1 MHMRTDITRSLLAL
15 GCLFAAG
22 SLSAAPV
29 PAAAV
34 NAAPVNAAQI
44 AGAGNGRGAPACA
57 SCHGGAGEGN
67 AVVGFPRLAGLPAEY
82 LQRQLTYFAS
92 GQRQNA
98 MMMPIAK
105 ALSADEAQALATYYG
120 QMSGPAKIT
129 ALAPVAAGTPVS
141 NVGQQ
146 LANRG
151 RWSDDVPACSQCHG
165 EGGVGVGANF
175 PALAGQSSV
184 YLANQLQAWQKGTR
198 DAGPMGLMGAI
209 AKKLSDAD
217 VHAVADYFS
226 QQPSASM
233 GKKP

>member
-1 MHMRTDITRSLLAL
+1 MRLTIDLICGLVIA
-15 GCLFAAG
+15 GCLLVSIGAY
-22 SLSAAPV
+22 AAPATT
-29 PAAAV
+29 PA
-34 NAAPVNAAQI
+34 VNAAQI
-44 AGAGNGRGAPACA
+44 AGAGNGHGAPACA
-57 SCHGGAGEGN
+57 SCHGVAGEGN

-98 MMMPIAK
+98 MMTPITK
-105 ALSADEAQALATYYG
+105 ALSADEAQALATYYS
-120 QMSGPAKIT
+120 QMNGPAKIT
-129 ALAPVAAGTPVS
+129 ALTPVAAGTKVS

-151 RWSDDVPACSQCHG
+151 HWSDDIPACSSCHG
-165 EGGVGVGANF
+165 EGGVGIGANF

-184 YLANQLQAWQKGTR
+184 YLVNQLQAWQKGTR
-198 DAGPMGLMGAI
+198 DPGPMGLMGAI